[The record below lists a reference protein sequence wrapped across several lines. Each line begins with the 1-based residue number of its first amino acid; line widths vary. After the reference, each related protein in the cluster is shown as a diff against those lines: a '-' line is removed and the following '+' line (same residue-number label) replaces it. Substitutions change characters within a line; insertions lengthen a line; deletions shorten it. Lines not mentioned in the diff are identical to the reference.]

1 MYRALPVTAAPDTL
15 HGMFRARSA
24 VSGRLTRATAA
35 GAAAVEL
42 PRVRLAAV
50 QRLFPYRAA
59 AIWNSMSD
67 DVTGSA
73 SQDRLLK
80 QFGH

>member
-1 MYRALPVTAAPDTL
+1 
-15 HGMFRARSA
+15 MFRPRSA
-24 VSGRLTRATAA
+24 VSRSLTRAPAA
-35 GAAAVEL
+35 GAAALEL

-59 AIWNSMSD
+59 AIWNSLSD
-67 DVTGSA
+67 DVTSSA
-73 SQDRLLK
+73 SGDRLLK